1 MKILITIIV
10 LLSEYT
16 DQKRLYK
23 NHSHNTF
30 TNTVS
35 CTECDVGETK
45 GRMDKCKHW
54 TIQNVTANSPNL
66 REMRNTF
73 LLKNIFFWQF
83 VYHRWQV
90 KYSGIEP
97 VKWQYALRHRHVI
110 DWLNVWLIEA
120 VMNPDALWI
129 KVDQLDDT
137 CFITYCSIC
146 FRR

>member
-45 GRMDKCKHW
+45 GRMDKCKH
-54 TIQNVTANSPNL
+54 
-66 REMRNTF
+66 
-73 LLKNIFFWQF
+73 
-83 VYHRWQV
+83 
-90 KYSGIEP
+90 
-97 VKWQYALRHRHVI
+97 
-110 DWLNVWLIEA
+110 
-120 VMNPDALWI
+120 
-129 KVDQLDDT
+129 
-137 CFITYCSIC
+137 
-146 FRR
+146 